1 MLLTI
6 FCNILHIN
14 LLFYATQ
21 KSLHKILIP
30 QFLQYFKNNILSE
43 YFLNK
48 LENLNFNKL
57 KTLKKHIIKK

>member
-6 FCNILHIN
+6 FCNILYIN

-21 KSLHKILIP
+21 KSLHKILIT